1 MNIWIDGLS
10 HGMHGS
16 LSENPVNLD
25 DKNEVE
31 GVVNLL
37 DEMKQLFSALATRLV
52 ISNFLFSST
61 ISLVLCPITNF
72 RFSIVTL
79 QFCDGSLVI
88 NLFFF
93 PFFQW

>member
-31 GVVNLL
+31 EVVNLL
-37 DEMKQLFSALATRLV
+37 DEMKQLFSALAKIGRAHV
-52 ISNFLFSST
+52 
-61 ISLVLCPITNF
+61 
-72 RFSIVTL
+72 
-79 QFCDGSLVI
+79 
-88 NLFFF
+88 
-93 PFFQW
+93 